1 MDCPRCG
8 ATDVSS
14 PECPRCRVILS
25 KALPPG
31 ATRAPVRRRSPPS
44 SSGRGLALLGLGL
57 ALAVA
62 AVVGWQ
68 RRPPAE
74 PAPLPPPPVSTTADE
89 EAPAGLVEDPPLPPR
104 PDPSS
109 RPWPDEPFDPPVLA
123 GSAAPGT
130 PAPGPPEPRA
140 LLARALESGDWA
152 AAERAA
158 REALALAPSDSDAVR
173 GLAYA
178 QVRQDRS
185 REAIEALATFLD
197 AYPDPKTLAL
207 LERIRRDHGSEAGLD
222 EARVAHFHVRYD
234 GEEHLDV
241 GREVVRVLD
250 RHHATLARA
259 FDHQPAAPIP
269 VVLLSRESYA
279 DATGAPAWSGGQF
292 DSFDGRVRVPIGGL
306 TAEAV
311 AELDETLLHELTHA
325 FVADISRG
333 AAPREIHEG
342 LAQLMEGKRSERVL
356 GDEGLRALA
365 DGRLQGVTGF
375 YLSSLSF
382 VEYLFAQRGQ
392 GGVNDLL
399 RGLAAGSGDPFRA
412 VYGKSLEALQLEW
425 RQDLRRRHGS

>member
-1 MDCPRCG
+1 
-8 ATDVSS
+8 
-14 PECPRCRVILS
+14 
-25 KALPPG
+25 
-31 ATRAPVRRRSPPS
+31 
-44 SSGRGLALLGLGL
+44 
-57 ALAVA
+57 
-62 AVVGWQ
+62 
-68 RRPPAE
+68 
-74 PAPLPPPPVSTTADE
+74 
-89 EAPAGLVEDPPLPPR
+89 
-104 PDPSS
+104 
-109 RPWPDEPFDPPVLA
+109 
-123 GSAAPGT
+123 
-130 PAPGPPEPRA
+130 
-140 LLARALESGDWA
+140 
-152 AAERAA
+152 
-158 REALALAPSDSDAVR
+158 VR

-178 QVRQDRS
+178 LVRQDRS
-185 REAIEALATFLD
+185 REAIEALAAFLD
-197 AYPDPKTLAL
+197 ASPDPKTLAL
-207 LERIRRDHGSEAGLD
+207 LERIRRDHGSEAGLE

-250 RHHATLARA
+250 RHHAALARA

-306 TAEAV
+306 TAVAV

-325 FVADISRG
+325 FVADVSRG
-333 AAPREIHEG
+333 TAPREIHEG

-399 RGLAAGSGDPFRA
+399 RGLASGSGDPFRA
-412 VYGKSLEALQLEW
+412 VYGKSLDALQREW

>member
-1 MDCPRCG
+1 
-8 ATDVSS
+8 VS
-14 PECPRCRVILS
+14 
-25 KALPPG
+25 
-31 ATRAPVRRRSPPS
+31 
-44 SSGRGLALLGLGL
+44 
-57 ALAVA
+57 
-62 AVVGWQ
+62 
-68 RRPPAE
+68 AE
-74 PAPLPPPPVSTTADE
+74 A
-89 EAPAGLVEDPPLPPR
+89 EAESPAGLVEDPPVPPLR
-104 PDPSS
+104 DPSS
-109 RPWPDEPFDPPVLA
+109 QPWPDEPLDPPAVA
-123 GSAAPGT
+123 GTAAPGT
-130 PAPGPPEPRA
+130 VAPGPPEPRA
-140 LLARALESGDWA
+140 LLARALESGDWG

-158 REALALAPSDSDAVR
+158 RDALAVVPSDSDAVR

-178 QVRQDRS
+178 LVRQDRS
-185 REAIEALATFLD
+185 REAIETLAAFLD
-197 AYPDPKTLAL
+197 AHPDPKGLAL

-241 GREVVRVLD
+241 GREIVRLLD
-250 RHHATLARA
+250 RHYATLARA
-259 FDHQPAAPIP
+259 FDHQPSAPIP

-279 DATGAPAWSGGQF
+279 DATGAPAWSGGQY

-306 TAEAV
+306 TAAAA

-325 FVADISRG
+325 FVADVSRG

-356 GDEGLRALA
+356 GDEGLRGLA
-365 DGRLQGVTGF
+365 DGRIQGVTGF

-412 VYGKSLEALQLEW
+412 VYGKSRDGLQREW
-425 RQDLRRRHGS
+425 LQDLRRRHGS